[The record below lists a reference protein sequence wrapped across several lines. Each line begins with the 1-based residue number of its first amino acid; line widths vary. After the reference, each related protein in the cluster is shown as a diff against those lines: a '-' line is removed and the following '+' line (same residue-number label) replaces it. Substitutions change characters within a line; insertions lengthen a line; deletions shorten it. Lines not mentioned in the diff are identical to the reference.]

1 MSCLS
6 VKIQRVGAAAGE
18 PVGCNVLSAKISRVA
33 SDVMSFRFGL
43 VCPTNLDNRT
53 GILWASDGRLITLEG
68 GYLIPNGR

>member
-6 VKIQRVGAAAGE
+6 VRIKRIGGGASADVRRIGGMAAASVE
-18 PVGCNVLSAKISRVA
+18 PFPHMTARV
-33 SDVMSFRFGL
+33 GL
-43 VCPTNLDNRT
+43 VCTTNLDHRE